1 MCMIRYRTTFLSCN
15 GGWFYYST
23 SSMNAV
29 LRCVQYRKNDSMPYR
44 AIPLTID
51 SSWHASKSYVRI
63 AAALEWSQVKYVS
76 HSTLIAQLC
85 HKLVGL
91 RTGSKFDEIRTQW
104 SRSNGKK
111 NCVSALTRLLIINNH
126 CRKYLHNVTD
136 GFGYSRVVDAQPQT
150 YCTPAVVLYL

>member
-91 RTGSKFDEIRTQW
+91 RTGSKSDQTEHSDFDLMVKQ
-104 SRSNGKK
+104 
-111 NCVSALTRLLIINNH
+111 NCVSALTRLLIKTITVGST
-126 CRKYLHNVTD
+126 YNVTD
-136 GFGYSRVVDAQPQT
+136 DFGYSRVADAQPQT
-150 YCTPAVVLYL
+150 HRAPAVVLFV